1 MSEDTRG
8 RGDDG
13 KLLYCSFCG
22 KSQHEVRKLIAG
34 PSVFVC
40 DECVELCN
48 DIIREELEDK
58 ADRAREK
65 LPKPAEIKTVLDEYV
80 IGQERAKKTL
90 AVAVYNHY
98 KRLQTR
104 GTTGGVKAKDDVE
117 IAKSNILLIG
127 PTGSGKTLLAETLAR
142 LLNVPFTI
150 ADATTL
156 TEAGYVGEDVENI
169 IQKLLQKCDYDVEKA
184 QTGIVYIDE
193 IDKIS
198 RKSDNPSITRDVSGE
213 GVQQALLKLIEGT
226 MASVP
231 PQGGRKHPQQEFLQV
246 DTSNILFIVG
256 GAFAGLDKVILNRTQ
271 KGGIGFTSEVRS
283 VKERPH
289 GTDLFHDVEPEDLVK
304 YGLIPEF
311 VGRLPIVATLEEL
324 DEKALIS
331 ILKDPK
337 NALSKQYRRLF
348 EMDGAEL
355 EFREDGLSAIAR
367 KAMER
372 KTGARGLRTI
382 LENILLD
389 TMYQLPSLKN
399 VSKVVVD
406 ESVVAGHAP
415 PYVVY
420 KSEDPQAAAPVDEP
434 RRASGIS
441 R

>member
-1 MSEDTRG
+1 MSDDKHNK
-8 RGDDG
+8 GDDSG

-48 DIIREELEDK
+48 DIIREEVEEKTTNLSGS
-58 ADRAREK
+58 K
-65 LPKPAEIKTVLDEYV
+65 LPTPHEINEILDEYV
-80 IGQERAKKTL
+80 IGQPRAKKIL
-90 AVAVYNHY
+90 SVAVYNHY
-98 KRLQTR
+98 KRLEAGQ
-104 GTTGGVKAKDDVE
+104 KKDDVE
-117 IAKSNILLIG
+117 LAKSNILLIG
-127 PTGSGKTLLAETLAR
+127 PTGSGKTLLAETMAR

-226 MASVP
+226 IASVP

-246 DTSNILFIVG
+246 NTSNILFICG
-256 GAFAGLDKVILNRTQ
+256 GAFDGLDRIIRERSEKS
-271 KGGIGFTSEVRS
+271 GIGFSAQVHSKQSQKGIGEVLEN
-283 VKERPH
+283 VA
-289 GTDLFHDVEPEDLVK
+289 PEDLVR

-311 VGRLPIVATLEEL
+311 VGRLPVIATLREL
-324 DEKALIS
+324 DETALVQ
-331 ILKDPK
+331 ILTEPK
-337 NALSKQYRRLF
+337 NAITKQYSKLF
-348 EMDGAEL
+348 EMEDCEL
-355 EFREDGLSAIAR
+355 EFRKEALFAVAR

-372 KTGARGLRTI
+372 KTGARGLRSI
-382 LENILLD
+382 LEAVLLD
-389 TMYQLPSLKN
+389 TMYDLPSMKDL
-399 VSKVVVD
+399 SKVILD
-406 ESVVAGHAP
+406 EDVIENHTKPLLIFEGGEQSR
-415 PYVVY
+415 
-420 KSEDPQAAAPVDEP
+420 AASD
-434 RRASGIS
+434 
-441 R
+441 

>member
-1 MSEDTRG
+1 MSNDRDG
-8 RGDDG
+8 KGDDG

-48 DIIREELEDK
+48 DIIREEMQEK
-58 ADRAREK
+58 SSSGGNK
-65 LPKPAEIKTVLDEYV
+65 LPKPQEINEVLNEYV
-80 IGQERAKKTL
+80 IGQERAKKVL
-90 AVAVYNHY
+90 SVAVYNHY
-98 KRLQTR
+98 KRLDAA
-104 GTTGGVKAKDDVE
+104 GKKDGIE
-117 IAKSNILLIG
+117 LSKSNILLIG

-169 IQKLLQKCDYDVEKA
+169 IQKLLQKCDYDVDKA

-226 MASVP
+226 VASVP

-246 DTSNILFIVG
+246 DTTNILFIVG
-256 GAFAGLDKVILNRTQ
+256 GAFSGLDKIIRSRSEQ
-271 KGGIGFTSEVRS
+271 GGIGFSAEVKS
-283 VKERPH
+283 KELNVNL
-289 GTDLFHDVEPEDLVK
+289 GEILYDVEPEDLIK

-311 VGRLPIVATLEEL
+311 VGRLPVVATLEEL
-324 DEKALIS
+324 DEHALVQ
-331 ILKDPK
+331 ILTEPK
-337 NALSKQYRRLF
+337 NALTKQYAKLF
-348 EMDGAEL
+348 EMEGCDI
-355 EFREDGLSAIAR
+355 EFREDALRSVAL

-382 LENILLD
+382 LEQVLLD
-389 TMYQLPSLKN
+389 TMYDLPSLEN
-399 VSKVVVD
+399 VRKVVID
-406 ESVVAGHAP
+406 ESVIMGNSK
-415 PYVVY
+415 PYMIFDA
-420 KSEDPQAAAPVDEP
+420 SESLAASE
-434 RRASGIS
+434 
-441 R
+441 

>member
-1 MSEDTRG
+1 MSDEKKNSKDE
-8 RGDDG
+8 

-34 PSVFVC
+34 PSVFIC
-40 DECVELCN
+40 DECVDLCN
-48 DIIREELEDK
+48 DIIREEIQEKSDG
-58 ADRAREK
+58 AEGK
-65 LPKPAEIKTVLDEYV
+65 LPIPHEIFDVLDEYV
-80 IGQERAKKTL
+80 IGQSRAKKVL

-98 KRLQTR
+98 KRLEA
-104 GTTGGVKAKDDVE
+104 GHIKDE
-117 IAKSNILLIG
+117 IELSKSNILLIG

-142 LLNVPFTI
+142 LLNVPFAI

-226 MASVP
+226 VASVP

-246 DTSNILFIVG
+246 DTSKILFICG
-256 GAFAGLDKVILNRTQ
+256 GAFSGLDKVILNRSE
-271 KGGIGFTSEVRS
+271 KGGIGFGASLKNVE
-283 VKERPH
+283 KER
-289 GTDLFHDVEPEDLVK
+289 LFGEVISQVEPEDLIK

-311 VGRLPIVATLEEL
+311 VGRLPVVATLEEL
-324 DEKALIS
+324 DEDALIR
-331 ILKDPK
+331 ILTEPK
-337 NALSKQYRRLF
+337 NAITKQYQKMF
-348 EMDGAEL
+348 EIEGCEI
-355 EFREDGLSAIAR
+355 EFRTDSLSAVAK

-382 LENILLD
+382 LENTLLEI
-389 TMYQLPSLKN
+389 MYDLPAMEN

-406 ESVVAGHAP
+406 AAVIEGNAQ
-415 PYVVY
+415 PYVIYEGGEMKRV
-420 KSEDPQAAAPVDEP
+420 
-434 RRASGIS
+434 ASDD
-441 R
+441 